1 MKKKAAEQPLG
12 VKEIARRANVAIAT
26 VDRVIHNRPGVSLKT
41 KNKIEQ
47 IIQELNYQP
56 NILARRLASRKV
68 LRLATLIPKV
78 SSEETDFWTLPLA
91 GIQKAE
97 EEIKPFGVKIE
108 PYYFDLN
115 DRKSFVKTTKK
126 MLKDPA
132 DGILLAPSF
141 IEESISFIRSC
152 SKLNIPYVFINSDIP
167 QQESLC
173 YIGPDLFR
181 SGYQAG
187 QLFHYCTPRNSGILV
202 LNISR
207 EIEDH
212 HHLLRKEEGLRAYF
226 KDSKRPVIKCD
237 IRQTDQHSIEKEL
250 SKVLQ
255 QHHGIK
261 AIFVTNSRVAAVS
274 HYLEKKGKK
283 DTLLIGYDFTQE
295 NVSRLDQGHID
306 FLICQQPQEQGYR
319 GIMALYQSLVLKV
332 PVEKTHF
339 MPIDIITKE
348 NHQFYMRDFGG
359 HA

>member
-1 MKKKAAEQPLG
+1 MKKKEADQPLG

-26 VDRVIHNRPGVSLKT
+26 VDRVIHNRPGVSPKT
-41 KNKIEQ
+41 KSKIEQ

-56 NILARRLASRKV
+56 NILARRLASRNV
-68 LRLATLIPKV
+68 LRLVTLIPKV
-78 SSEETDFWTLPLA
+78 SSVETDFWTLPMT

-97 EEIKPFGVKIE
+97 EEIKQFGVKVDSF
-108 PYYFDLN
+108 YFDLN
-115 DRKSFVKTTKK
+115 DRKSFTKTARQI
-126 MLKDPA
+126 LKNPV

-141 IEESISFIRSC
+141 IEESVSFIRSC
-152 SKLNIPYVFINSDIP
+152 SELNIPYVFINSDIP

-173 YIGPDLFR
+173 YIGPDLFH

-187 QLFHYCTPRNSGILV
+187 QLISYCSPRNGRILV

-212 HHLLRKEEGLRAYF
+212 HHLLRKEEGLKAYF
-226 KDSKRPVIKCD
+226 KDSKRPVVKKD
-237 IRQTDQHSIEKEL
+237 IQQTDQRSIEKEL
-250 SKVLQ
+250 AKALQ
-255 QHHGIK
+255 QYPDIR
-261 AIFVTNSRVAAVS
+261 AIFVTNSRVSAVS
-274 HYLEKKGKK
+274 HYLEKKGKN
-283 DTLLIGYDFTQE
+283 DLLLIGYDFTKE
-295 NVSRLDQGHID
+295 NVACLDKGQID

-348 NHQFYMRDFGG
+348 NHKFYMSEFR
-359 HA
+359 

>member
-1 MKKKAAEQPLG
+1 MKKKTAEQPLG

-26 VDRVIHNRPGVSLKT
+26 VDRVIHNRPGVSPKT
-41 KNKIEQ
+41 KSKIEA
-47 IIQELNYQP
+47 IIRELNYQP
-56 NILARRLASRKV
+56 NILARRLASRHV
-68 LRLATLIPKV
+68 LRLATVLPKV
-78 SSEETDFWTLPLA
+78 SSQETDFWTLPVA

-97 EEIKPFGVKIE
+97 EEIKQFGVKVE
-108 PYYFDLN
+108 PFYFDLN
-115 DRKSFVKTTKK
+115 DRKSFGKVTRQL
-126 MLKDPA
+126 LKNPV

-141 IEESISFIRSC
+141 IEESITFIRSC
-152 SKLNIPYVFINSDIP
+152 KELNIPYVFINSDIP
-167 QQESLC
+167 HQESLC

-187 QLFHYCTPRNSGILV
+187 QLIHYCTPRNAKVLV
-202 LNISR
+202 LNISH

-226 KDSKRPVIKCD
+226 QDTKRPIVKKD
-237 IRQTDQHSIEKEL
+237 VRQTDQASVEKEL
-250 SKVLQ
+250 SKALQ
-255 QHHGIK
+255 QHADVR

-274 HYLEKKGKK
+274 RYLEKKGIDK
-283 DTLLIGYDFTQE
+283 DILLIGYDFTKE

-319 GIMALYQSLVLKV
+319 GIMALYQHLVMKV

-348 NHQFYMRDFGG
+348 NHAFYIQP
-359 HA
+359 

>member
-1 MKKKAAEQPLG
+1 MKKQSGEQPLG

-26 VDRVIHNRPGVSLKT
+26 VDRVIHNRPGVSPKT
-41 KNKIEQ
+41 KSKIEA
-47 IIQELNYQP
+47 IIRELNYQP
-56 NILARRLASRKV
+56 NILARRLASRHV
-68 LRLATLIPKV
+68 LRLATLLPKV
-78 SSEETDFWTLPLA
+78 SSEETDFWTLPVA

-97 EEIKPFGVKIE
+97 EEIKQFGVKIE

-115 DRKSFVKTTKK
+115 NRKSFAKVAKQI
-126 MLKDPA
+126 LKNPA

-141 IEESISFIRSC
+141 IEESVSFIRSC
-152 SKLNIPYVFINSDIP
+152 KELKIPYVFINSDIP

-187 QLFHYCTPRNSGILV
+187 QLIHYCTPRDTRVLV
-202 LNISR
+202 LNVSH

-226 KDSKRPVIKCD
+226 ANTARPIVKKDIQ
-237 IRQTDQHSIEKEL
+237 QTDPASIEKVL
-250 SKVLQ
+250 TKALQ
-255 QHHGIK
+255 QHPDTR
-261 AIFVTNSRVAAVS
+261 AVFVTNSRVAAVS
-274 HYLEKKGKK
+274 RFLEKRARKNK
-283 DTLLIGYDFTQE
+283 DQNILLIGYDFTKE

-306 FLICQQPQEQGYR
+306 FLICQQPGEQGYR
-319 GIMALYQSLVLKV
+319 GIMALYQHLVMKV

-348 NHQFYMRDFGG
+348 NHAFYI
-359 HA
+359 